1 MLGLARAWSGRP
13 LHLVWGIG
21 RSVLS
26 HGRGLLVA
34 WSEQFSR
41 ALDLGAEFVFY
52 RSIVTVLEIVFEIAT
67 DVAVIVRGET

>member
-13 LHLVWGIG
+13 LHLV
-21 RSVLS
+21 SLS

>member
-1 MLGLARAWSGRP
+1 
-13 LHLVWGIG
+13 
-21 RSVLS
+21 
-26 HGRGLLVA
+26 VA